1 MVPGS
6 AVGSSK
12 RLKPLTILAVAN
24 YAVDPNATDAMSETA
39 AKSLMDKFLYMVT
52 KSGG

>member
-1 MVPGS
+1 MVPVS

-12 RLKPLTILAVAN
+12 RLKHLTILAVEN
-24 YAVDPNATDAMSETA
+24 SAVDTNATDAMVETA